1 MNSDFQCPSTSAAFR
16 ASYYQPTFS
25 KYNDSVVSGV
35 QWIHD
40 SNRCQRAGEIQPI
53 QNIFLDGTR
62 ILCAVK
68 ELSNPA
74 SSFQWDGSWFGHP
87 GTELI
92 DQYAGTP
99 LFREMIDNGFTPEQ
113 IVSAFAD
120 DEEQFLQLRKEF
132 LLY

>member
-1 MNSDFQCPSTSAAFR
+1 MNSDFHCPANSAAFR
-16 ASYYQPTFS
+16 ATYYQPTFS
-25 KYNDSVVSGV
+25 KYNNTIVAGA

-40 SNRCQRAGEIQPI
+40 STRCQSTSETLSHD
-53 QNIFLDGTR
+53 IFLEGTR

-68 ELSNPA
+68 ELSDPQ

-99 LFREMIDNGFTPEQ
+99 LYREMIDKGYSPED
-113 IVSAFAD
+113 IVSSFRD
-120 DEEQFLQLRKEF
+120 DEIQFMEIRKKV
-132 LLY
+132 LMY

>member
-1 MNSDFQCPSTSAAFR
+1 LNSDFQCSSSNSFR
-16 ASYYQPTFS
+16 GSYYQPTFS
-25 KYNDSVVSGV
+25 KYNNSVVAGV

-40 SNRCQRAGEIQPI
+40 THRCEPIGETQAL

-62 ILCAVK
+62 ILCAVR
-68 ELSNPA
+68 ELSDPP

-99 LFREMIDNGFTPEQ
+99 LYREMIDSGLTPEE
-113 IVSAFAD
+113 IASSFTN
-120 DEEQFLQLRKEF
+120 DEAQFLQIRKEV

>member
-1 MNSDFQCPSTSAAFR
+1 VA
-16 ASYYQPTFS
+16 
-25 KYNDSVVSGV
+25 GV
-35 QWIHD
+35 QWIHN
-40 SNRCQRAGEIQPI
+40 SNQCHPTGEIQPL

-68 ELSNPA
+68 ELSNPS

-99 LFREMIDNGFTPEQ
+99 LYREMIDDGFTAEE
-113 IVSAFAD
+113 IVSSFSN
-120 DEEQFLQLRKEF
+120 DEVQFLQIRKEF